1 MIVDCHAHVVAP
13 DSLYAFRA
21 LLLTSAGHFDP
32 PFVIDEPGLA
42 KAAAATRTLGPI
54 VAAPLFAVITS
65 VLAHGTA
72 NRTGSLSYVEYRA

>member
-42 KAAAATRTLGPI
+42 KAAAGT
-54 VAAPLFAVITS
+54 VALMDQV
-65 VLAHGTA
+65 GTDVQL
-72 NRTGSLSYVEYRA
+72 LSPRPFQQMHSARPP